1 MWSRSIPAVTG
12 ALLDRFP
19 VPILS
24 VPAVAAAAARNR
36 RLSGEHLTNLMRAVA
51 REQKANEL

>member
-24 VPAVAAAAARNR
+24 VPAAAAARNR

>member
-24 VPAVAAAAARNR
+24 VPAVAAAARNR

>member
-24 VPAVAAAAARNR
+24 VPAAAARNR